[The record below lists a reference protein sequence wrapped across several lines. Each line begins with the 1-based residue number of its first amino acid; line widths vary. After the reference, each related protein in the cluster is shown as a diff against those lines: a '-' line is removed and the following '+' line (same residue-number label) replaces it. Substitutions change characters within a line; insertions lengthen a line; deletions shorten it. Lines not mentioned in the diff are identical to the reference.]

1 MYLGKS
7 MEKVNL
13 NGGIRNNK
21 KIINMKTIDFYTVE
35 YWQENWEELMSKV
48 ESGEHIGIVNEEG
61 RKAVML
67 PADDELIKMYREMND
82 EAP

>member
-1 MYLGKS
+1 
-7 MEKVNL
+7 
-13 NGGIRNNK
+13 
-21 KIINMKTIDFYTVE
+21 MKNIKFYTVE
-35 YWQENWEELMSKV
+35 HWQENWEELMSRV

-61 RKAVML
+61 HKAVML

>member
-1 MYLGKS
+1 

-35 YWQENWEELMSKV
+35 YWQDNWEELMSKV

-61 RKAVML
+61 HKAVML

>member
-1 MYLGKS
+1 MK
-7 MEKVNL
+7 KVNL

-35 YWQENWEELMSKV
+35 YWQDNWEELMSKV

-61 RKAVML
+61 HKAVML
-67 PADDELIKMYREMND
+67 PADDELIRMYREMND
-82 EAP
+82 EAS

>member
-1 MYLGKS
+1 

-21 KIINMKTIDFYTVE
+21 KIINMKTIDFYTVKH
-35 YWQENWEELMSKV
+35 WQENWEELMSKV

-61 RKAVML
+61 HKAVMI

>member
-1 MYLGKS
+1 MK
-7 MEKVNL
+7 KVNL

-21 KIINMKTIDFYTVE
+21 KIINMRNIKFYTVKH
-35 YWQENWEELMSKV
+35 WQENWEELMSKV

-61 RKAVML
+61 HKAVML

-82 EAP
+82 EAS

>member
-1 MYLGKS
+1 

-35 YWQENWEELMSKV
+35 YWQDNWEELMSKV

-61 RKAVML
+61 HKAVML

-82 EAP
+82 EAS

>member
-1 MYLGKS
+1 

-61 RKAVML
+61 HKAVML

>member
-1 MYLGKS
+1 MRENQS
-7 MEKVNL
+7 
-13 NGGIRNNK
+13 GGIRNNK
-21 KIINMKTIDFYTVE
+21 KIINMKNINFYTVE

-48 ESGEHIGIVNEEG
+48 ESGEHIGIVNKEG

>member
-1 MYLGKS
+1 

-35 YWQENWEELMSKV
+35 YWQDNWEELMSKV

-61 RKAVML
+61 HKAVML
-67 PADDELIKMYREMND
+67 PADDELIRMYREMND
-82 EAP
+82 EAS

>member
-1 MYLGKS
+1 
-7 MEKVNL
+7 
-13 NGGIRNNK
+13 
-21 KIINMKTIDFYTVE
+21 MKTIDFYTVKH
-35 YWQENWEELMSKV
+35 WQENWEELMSKV

-61 RKAVML
+61 HKAVMI

>member
-1 MYLGKS
+1 

-21 KIINMKTIDFYTVE
+21 KIINMRNIKFYTVKH
-35 YWQENWEELMSKV
+35 WQENWEELMSKV

-61 RKAVML
+61 HKAVML

-82 EAP
+82 EAS

>member
-1 MYLGKS
+1 MG
-7 MEKVNL
+7 KVNL

-21 KIINMKTIDFYTVE
+21 KIINMRNIKFYTVKH
-35 YWQENWEELMSKV
+35 WQENWEELMSKV

-61 RKAVML
+61 HKAVML

>member
-1 MYLGKS
+1 
-7 MEKVNL
+7 MEKVNH

-61 RKAVML
+61 HKAVML